1 VFDAAKLD
9 PKYEV
14 VRRLREGGM
23 GTIYLVRHR
32 LLEELRV
39 IKVLRSQ
46 MTSDSDLDQRFER
59 EAKTAI
65 QLRHPNIAQLYDF
78 SIDPEGVAYI
88 VMEYI
93 EGVNLDEYCRARP
106 SIDLPET
113 LGIAIQALRALG
125 FLHRK
130 GYVHRD
136 ISPDNLMLTR
146 DADGHS
152 LVKLIDL
159 GIVKIL
165 REDSQATATLHY
177 LGKPRYSSP
186 EQLSSTSVDARSDL
200 YSFGVMLYE
209 LVSGRHPIAGQD
221 LPSIVTGHLYL
232 PPLAFEVSDPE
243 GRIPASLRTL
253 ILDALA
259 KKPEDRPQNAE
270 EFGRR
275 LTEIQR
281 ELARNA
287 AAAKE
292 RPASTHAANAPDT
305 PKASHASDVERLLA
319 DAEKAFAA
327 QRLPEAL
334 AALNE
339 VLQLV
344 PGEARALALRERV
357 GAASARQAAAAGEP
371 QPFRTPEAEKAAG
384 GDDSDQQTVV
394 QRPRSAGIAPLDDPI
409 VQRSRP
415 TWLAWV
421 IGVAVVVTG
430 VLVALAIAR
439 LKGHGEQIPDSYGKG
454 LEALERHEPAA
465 AVPLLR
471 SAAGRDPLERD
482 GYLPFFHLGVALAAS
497 GDCAAAEV
505 AFNTSLG
512 QAAVGRSAD
521 AMAQVV
527 AARQECAAVGLEP
540 ELVEFESQVAALEA
554 QVKAL
559 EGDRSNRDLAELW
572 SDPALGQELDRVA
585 SLLREARTLIDS
597 ARKKGSRDPL
607 YAAQDRFADAQLAL
621 GALLKGIAAR

>member
-1 VFDAAKLD
+1 MFDAAKLD

-253 ILDALA
+253 ILDALG

-281 ELARNA
+281 ELAPERRRG
-287 AAAKE
+287 E
-292 RPASTHAANAPDT
+292 RRPASRRPPAPHARCRRDRHAAV
-305 PKASHASDVERLLA
+305 SEC
-319 DAEKAFAA
+319 
-327 QRLPEAL
+327 
-334 AALNE
+334 
-339 VLQLV
+339 
-344 PGEARALALRERV
+344 RV
-357 GAASARQAAAAGEP
+357 GSSRFGTGAGDGRRGRRGRPANRGPETA
-371 QPFRTPEAEKAAG
+371 QCRVRRRRTY
-384 GDDSDQQTVV
+384 
-394 QRPRSAGIAPLDDPI
+394 PI
-409 VQRSRP
+409 VQR
-415 TWLAWV
+415 
-421 IGVAVVVTG
+421 
-430 VLVALAIAR
+430 
-439 LKGHGEQIPDSYGKG
+439 
-454 LEALERHEPAA
+454 
-465 AVPLLR
+465 
-471 SAAGRDPLERD
+471 
-482 GYLPFFHLGVALAAS
+482 LAAE
-497 GDCAAAEV
+497 G
-505 AFNTSLG
+505 G
-512 QAAVGRSAD
+512 SA
-521 AMAQVV
+521 
-527 AARQECAAVGLEP
+527 
-540 ELVEFESQVAALEA
+540 
-554 QVKAL
+554 
-559 EGDRSNRDLAELW
+559 
-572 SDPALGQELDRVA
+572 
-585 SLLREARTLIDS
+585 
-597 ARKKGSRDPL
+597 GSSVSPSW
-607 YAAQDRFADAQLAL
+607 
-621 GALLKGIAAR
+621 

>member
-1 VFDAAKLD
+1 MFDAAKLD

-253 ILDALA
+253 ILDALG

-287 AAAKE
+287 AAANA
-292 RPASTHAANAPDT
+292 RPASTPAAHAPH
-305 PKASHASDVERLLA
+305 ASHA
-319 DAEKAFAA
+319 AEI
-327 QRLPEAL
+327 
-334 AALNE
+334 
-339 VLQLV
+339 
-344 PGEARALALRERV
+344 ERV
-357 GAASARQAAAAGEP
+357 GAASARQAAAAAEP
-371 QPFRTPEAEKAAG
+371 QPFRTPEPETAAG

-394 QRPRSAGIAPLDDPI
+394 QRPRSTATPPLDDPI

-415 TWLAWV
+415 MWLAWV

-430 VLVALAIAR
+430 VLVALAVAR

-471 SAAGRDPLERD
+471 SAAGRDPIERD

-505 AFNTSLG
+505 AFNTSIG

-527 AARQECAAVGLEP
+527 SARQECASVGLEP
-540 ELVEFESQVAALEA
+540 ELVEFESHVAALEA
-554 QVKAL
+554 QVRAL
-559 EGDRSNRDLAELW
+559 EADRSNRDLAELW
-572 SDPALGQELDRVA
+572 RDPALGQELDRVA

-607 YAAQDRFADAQLAL
+607 FAAQDRFADAQLAL

>member
-1 VFDAAKLD
+1 MLDVEKLD

-14 VRRLREGGM
+14 IRRLREGGM

-39 IKVLRSQ
+39 IKVLRAQ
-46 MTSDSDLDQRFER
+46 MSSDSDLDERFAR

-78 SIDPEGVAYI
+78 SIDPKGVAYI

-113 LGIAIQALRALG
+113 LGITIQALRALG

-165 REDSQATATLHY
+165 REDSQASATLHY
-177 LGKPRYSSP
+177 LGKPRFSSP
-186 EQLSSTSVDARSDL
+186 EQLASSPVDARSDL

-209 LVSGRHPIAGQD
+209 LVSGRHPISGQD
-221 LPSIVTGHLYL
+221 LPSIVAGHLYL
-232 PPLAFEVSDPE
+232 PPLAFEISDPE
-243 GRIPASLRTL
+243 RRIPESLRTL
-253 ILDALA
+253 ILEALA
-259 KKPEDRPQNAE
+259 KAPEGRPQSTEA
-270 EFGRR
+270 FGRR
-275 LTEIQR
+275 LAEIQR

-287 AAAKE
+287 DTANA
-292 RPASTHAANAPDT
+292 RPASA
-305 PKASHASDVERLLA
+305 DVERLLA
-319 DAEKAFAA
+319 DAEKALGA

-334 AALNE
+334 ASLKE
-339 VLQLV
+339 VLQLA

-357 GAASARQAAAAGEP
+357 DAAFARRALAAGDT
-371 QPFRTPEAEKAAG
+371 QPFQAPVDQEAGEVE
-384 GDDSDQQTVV
+384 DSDQKTVI
-394 QRPRSAGIAPLDDPI
+394 QRPRGVVAPPPGSTD
-409 VQRSRP
+409 VQRRRRTVTAS
-415 TWLAWV
+415 L
-421 IGVAVVVTG
+421 IGVAV
-430 VLVALAIAR
+430 LVIGALIAIAIAR
-439 LKGHGEQIPDSYGKG
+439 LRGEGEKVPDDYTSG
-454 LEALERHEPAA
+454 LAALARHEPGAA
-465 AVPLLR
+465 IPLLR
-471 SAAGRDPLERD
+471 SAAGRDPIERD
-482 GYLPFFHLGVALAAS
+482 GYLPFFQLGVALAAS
-497 GDCAAAEV
+497 GDCDAAEV
-505 AFNTSLG
+505 AFTTSIG
-512 QAAVGRSAD
+512 QTAVARSAD
-521 AMAQVV
+521 AMAQM
-527 AARQECAAVGLEP
+527 ASARGECARTGLES
-540 ELVEFESQVAALEA
+540 ELVEFESQVTALEA

-572 SDPALGQELDRVA
+572 RDPALGRELDRVA
-585 SLLREARTLIDS
+585 SLLREARALTDS

-607 YAAQDRFADAQLAL
+607 FAAQDRFADAQLAL
-621 GALLKGIAAR
+621 GALLKKIAAL

>member
-1 VFDAAKLD
+1 MFDAEKLD

-39 IKVLRSQ
+39 IKVLRSHIS
-46 MTSDSDLDQRFER
+46 SDSDLEQRFER

-78 SIDPEGVAYI
+78 SIDPQGVAYI

-186 EQLSSTSVDARSDL
+186 EQLSSTAVDARSDL

-209 LVSGRHPIAGQD
+209 LVSGRHPISGHD
-221 LPSIVTGHLYL
+221 LPSIVTAHLYL
-232 PPLAFEVSDPE
+232 PPLSFEISDPE
-243 GRIPASLRTL
+243 GRIPESLRTL

-259 KKPEDRPQNAE
+259 KKPEGRPASAE
-270 EFGRR
+270 IFGRR

-281 ELARNA
+281 ELARSA
-287 AAAKE
+287 D
-292 RPASTHAANAPDT
+292 AANARPAPIDI
-305 PKASHASDVERLLA
+305 ERLLA
-319 DAEKAFAA
+319 EAEKALGA
-327 QRLPEAL
+327 QRLPDASARLREI
-334 AALNE
+334 
-339 VLQLV
+339 LQLV
-344 PGEARALALRERV
+344 PGETRALALRERLD
-357 GAASARQAAAAGEP
+357 AAFSRQAMEAGDTKPFQTPAHTGAGEV
-371 QPFRTPEAEKAAG
+371 EE
-384 GDDSDQQTVV
+384 SDQQTVI
-394 QRPRSAGIAPLDDPI
+394 QRPRAAVAPPPDAAPAARGRRTVPGWLIA
-409 VQRSRP
+409 
-415 TWLAWV
+415 
-421 IGVAVVVTG
+421 VAVVVIG
-430 VLVALAIAR
+430 VLTALAVAR
-439 LKGHGEQIPDSYGKG
+439 LRGPGSDGAQVPAEYSKG
-454 LEALERHEPAA
+454 LAALERHEPGAA
-465 AVPLLR
+465 IPLLR
-471 SAAGRDPLERD
+471 SAAGRDPIERD

-497 GDCAAAEV
+497 GDCDAAEV
-505 AFNTSLG
+505 AFSTSIG
-512 QAAVGRSAD
+512 QTAVGRSAD

-527 AARQECAAVGLEP
+527 SARKECASVGLEP
-540 ELVEFESQVAALEA
+540 ELIEFASQVAALEA

-559 EGDRSNRDLAELW
+559 EGDRSNRSLAELW
-572 SDPALGQELDRVA
+572 RDPALGRELDRVA
-585 SLLREARTLIDS
+585 SLLGESRALLDS

-621 GALLKGIAAR
+621 GALLKTIAAR

>member
-1 VFDAAKLD
+1 MVDVEKLD

-39 IKVLRSQ
+39 IKVLRAQ
-46 MTSDSDLDQRFER
+46 MSSDADLDERFAR

-78 SIDPEGVAYI
+78 SIDPQGVAYI

-106 SIDLPET
+106 TIDLHET

-165 REDSQATATLHY
+165 REDSQASATLHY
-177 LGKPRYSSP
+177 LGKPRFSSP
-186 EQLSSTSVDARSDL
+186 EQLSSTAVDARSDL

-209 LVSGRHPIAGQD
+209 LVSGRHPISGQD

-243 GRIPASLRTL
+243 GRIPESLRAL
-253 ILDALA
+253 ILEALA
-259 KKPEDRPQNAE
+259 KKPEGRPQSAE
-270 EFGRR
+270 AFGRR

-281 ELARNA
+281 ELARKA
-287 AAAKE
+287 AAAN
-292 RPASTHAANAPDT
+292 PPPPTASQTLTGDDT
-305 PKASHASDVERLLA
+305 
-319 DAEKAFAA
+319 
-327 QRLPEAL
+327 
-334 AALNE
+334 
-339 VLQLV
+339 
-344 PGEARALALRERV
+344 
-357 GAASARQAAAAGEP
+357 
-371 QPFRTPEAEKAAG
+371 QPFRVPVEQQAPAAVVEEAE
-384 GDDSDQQTVV
+384 QQTVIQKSRGV
-394 QRPRSAGIAPLDDPI
+394 ATQPPDVIPEQRPQRAVAGWLIGIAVI
-409 VQRSRP
+409 
-415 TWLAWV
+415 A
-421 IGVAVVVTG
+421 IGVLT
-430 VLVALAIAR
+430 ALAILRFRGGSA
-439 LKGHGEQIPDSYGKG
+439 EVPEDYTKG
-454 LEALERHEPAA
+454 LAALERHEPEAA
-465 AVPLLR
+465 IPLLR
-471 SAAGRDPLERD
+471 SAAGHDPIERD
-482 GYLPFFHLGVALAAS
+482 GYLPFFHLGVALAAT
-497 GDCAAAEV
+497 GDCDAAEV
-505 AFNTSLG
+505 AFSTSIG
-512 QAAVGRSAD
+512 QTALGRSAE
-521 AMAQVV
+521 ASAQ
-527 AARQECAAVGLEP
+527 ATATREKCASLGLEP
-540 ELVEFESQVAALEA
+540 ELVEFESQLAGLEA

-559 EGDRSNRDLAELW
+559 DADRANRDLAQLW
-572 SDPALGQELDRVA
+572 RDPALGRELDRVA
-585 SLLREARTLIDS
+585 SLLREARALTDS

-607 YAAQDRFADAQLAL
+607 FAAQDRFADAQLAL
-621 GALLKGIAAR
+621 GALLKRIAAL

>member
-1 VFDAAKLD
+1 MHDVEKLD

-46 MTSDSDLDQRFER
+46 MSSDSDLDQRFER

-78 SIDPEGVAYI
+78 SIDPTGVAYI

-106 SIDLPET
+106 TIDLPET

-177 LGKPRYSSP
+177 LGKPRFSSP
-186 EQLSSTSVDARSDL
+186 EQLSSTAVDARSDL

-209 LVSGRHPIAGQD
+209 LVSGRHPISGQD
-221 LPSIVTGHLYL
+221 LPAIVTGHLYL

-243 GRIPASLRTL
+243 GRIPQSLRAL

-259 KKPEDRPQNAE
+259 KNPEGRPQSAE
-270 EFGRR
+270 IFGRR

-281 ELARNA
+281 ELTRNPGTA
-287 AAAKE
+287 NLPPPLAGRSLEAGDT
-292 RPASTHAANAPDT
+292 RPFQT
-305 PKASHASDVERLLA
+305 P
-319 DAEKAFAA
+319 
-327 QRLPEAL
+327 
-334 AALNE
+334 
-339 VLQLV
+339 
-344 PGEARALALRERV
+344 
-357 GAASARQAAAAGEP
+357 AASAPSALP
-371 QPFRTPEAEKAAG
+371 TSPTPPLPADTG
-384 GDDSDQQTVV
+384 GVESSDQQTVI
-394 QRPRSAGIAPLDDPI
+394 QRPRPAVAPPLGATP
-409 VQRSRP
+409 VQPPVRRTAP
-415 TWLAWV
+415 RWL
-421 IGVAVVVTG
+421 IGVAVVVIG
-430 VLVALAIAR
+430 VLSALAIVR
-439 LKGHGEQIPDSYGKG
+439 FRGQGDHPPDGYRQG
-454 LEALERHEPAA
+454 LAALERQEPAA
-465 AVPLLR
+465 AIPLLR
-471 SAAGRDPLERD
+471 SAAGRDPIERD
-482 GYLPFFHLGVALAAS
+482 GYLPFFQLGVALAAS
-497 GDCAAAEV
+497 GDCDAAEV
-505 AFNTSLG
+505 AFTTSLG
-512 QAAVGRSAD
+512 QAAVSRSTE
-521 AMAQVV
+521 AMAQLA
-527 AARQECAAVGLEP
+527 AARKECASIGVEP

-559 EGDRSNRDLAELW
+559 AADRSNRDLAELW
-572 SDPALGQELDRVA
+572 RDPELGTELDRVE
-585 SLLREARTLIDS
+585 SLLREARALIDS
-597 ARKKGSRDPL
+597 ARKEGSRDPL

-621 GALLKGIAAR
+621 GALLKRIAAL